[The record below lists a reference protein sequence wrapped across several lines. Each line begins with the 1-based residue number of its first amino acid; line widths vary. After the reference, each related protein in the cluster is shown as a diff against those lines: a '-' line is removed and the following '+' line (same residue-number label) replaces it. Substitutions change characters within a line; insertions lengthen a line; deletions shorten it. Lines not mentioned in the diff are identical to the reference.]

1 MKDWSC
7 NVEFTLTRDDLAR
20 DADPHLTRAGVLAI
34 PQKPGHDAFNST
46 DSHEDY
52 LHALMGTVGKLD
64 AILLPYCV
72 TREIRAFQVVEL
84 P

>member
-7 NVEFTLTRDDLAR
+7 NVEFALSGDNLAR
-20 DADPHLTRAGVLAI
+20 EAACHLTRAGVRAI
-34 PQKPGHDAFNST
+34 PQKPGHYAFNSA

-52 LHALMGTVGKLD
+52 LQALMGTVGKLD
-64 AILLPYCV
+64 AILLPYGV